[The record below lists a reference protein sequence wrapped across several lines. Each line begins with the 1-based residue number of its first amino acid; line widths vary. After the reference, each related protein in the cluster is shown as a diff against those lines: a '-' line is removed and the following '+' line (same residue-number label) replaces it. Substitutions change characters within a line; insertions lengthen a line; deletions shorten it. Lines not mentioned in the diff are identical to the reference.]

1 ISDLRRA
8 EDVLRETTLVTDAQ
22 RFGDRLDVLVEDAST
37 GNAIVRD
44 VLKSNGIDVRHI
56 RVASPTLENA
66 FVALLRPEGGSAISI
81 PFPPRRRHTTS
92 EAAAIS
98 AKALSKTFGLFEAV
112 RNVSLQVR
120 PGEIYGLLGANG
132 AGKTTTIK
140 LLCGLLEASEGE
152 TQLAGEVGVRS
163 SAVRQRVG
171 YMSQKFSLYDDL
183 TIEENLDFF
192 AGVYRVPVAE
202 RDEQKRWVP

>member
-66 FVALLRPEGGSAISI
+66 FVALLRPEGGNAISI
-81 PFPPRRRHTTS
+81 PFPARRRHTTS

-152 TQLAGEVGVRS
+152 TQLAGVTGSLRS
-163 SAVRQRVG
+163 AAVRQRVG

-183 TIEENLDFF
+183 TIAENLQFF
-192 AGVYRVPVAE
+192 AGVYGVPLEE
-202 RDEQKRWVP
+202 RGEK